1 MTEKIDLGNKRLSVS
16 QAFGSEFVSILEE
29 APAEGESWVVRQVRD
44 LMILCPGINLIG
56 GRVEKGTGF
65 SGLREILCQQMGLPE
80 GSKLGA
86 VKDRLHG
93 REKDFLLVVDGTE
106 SLSARQQKKL
116 AKKVGKLGILMIL
129 E

>member
-65 SGLREILCQQMGLPE
+65 SGLKENLCQQMGLPE
-80 GSKLGA
+80 GSGLRA
-86 VKDRLHG
+86 IKDRLNG
-93 REKDFLLVVDGTE
+93 REGDFLLVVDGIE
-106 SLSARQQKKL
+106 NLSPRQQRRL
-116 AKKVGKLGILMIL
+116 AKKMKRLGIPLIL